1 MIIVKYLKRRLKV
14 RSFSL
19 QTVLKYNNL
28 EPVLIYVSVV
38 VSNVRAVSEGMMI
51 VISNGTKK
59 IISVTMDYSLE
70 MFYRESWLDKRLSYD
85 PRNFRNKT
93 GTLTFIYIK
102 VFT

>member
-19 QTVLKYNNL
+19 QTVLKYNNV

-51 VISNGTKK
+51 VISNSTKK
-59 IISVTMDYSLE
+59 SFQSQWITPSKCSIVKAGST
-70 MFYRESWLDKRLSYD
+70 KG
-85 PRNFRNKT
+85 FRMIL
-93 GTLTFIYIK
+93 GTSEIK
-102 VFT
+102 LVL